1 MARRVVHE
9 VNNPL
14 GIIKNYLKILGM
26 KLSEQGVVQDEIR
39 IIDEEIDRVV
49 TILRDLTEFSD
60 NKVKHVEPVDVNGLI
75 EDLLK
80 LIRDAFLRN
89 ARVQV
94 HSDLA
99 PALPEVAADRNGL
112 KQVLINLVKNGVE
125 AMTGGGNL
133 YLKTRRLSPRF
144 ADKQTDGPDSA
155 GGLVEI
161 TVADE
166 GPGIPESIKTQIFDP
181 FFTSKGGSHSGIGLS
196 VVHRIVKA
204 MNGSIRC
211 ETEQGKG
218 TAFKITLP
226 IAGS

>member
-1 MARRVVHE
+1 VA
-9 VNNPL
+9 
-14 GIIKNYLKILGM
+14 
-26 KLSEQGVVQDEIR
+26 QDEIR

-60 NKVKHVEPVDVNGLI
+60 NRVKHVEPVDVNRLI

-89 ARVQV
+89 AQV
-94 HSDLA
+94 HIHPDLA
-99 PALPEVAADRNGL
+99 PALPEVTADRNDL
-112 KQVLINLVKNGVE
+112 KQVLINLVKNSVE
-125 AMTGGGNL
+125 AMAGGGNL
-133 YLKTRRLSPRF
+133 HLKTRLLSHRL
-144 ADKQTDGPDSA
+144 AGKQTDGPNATGD
-155 GGLVEI
+155 LVEI
-161 TVADE
+161 TVADD
-166 GPGIPESIKTQIFDP
+166 GPGIPESTRSKIFDP
-181 FFTSKGGSHSGIGLS
+181 FFTSKGGTHAGIGLS

-218 TAFKITLP
+218 TVFKITLP